1 LIKKAFAAVGKVR
14 RRVSEVASTRTIP
27 LTFNADRR
35 GWSYFMV
42 GGNSIGTL
50 EIDAISPFLASL
62 LVVQSGP

>member
-1 LIKKAFAAVGKVR
+1 
-14 RRVSEVASTRTIP
+14 VASTRTIP